1 MSDEPVTHLPWERLR
16 TLTRARI
23 ALGRSGS
30 SLPTSEV
37 LPLELAHAR
46 AKDAVHAALDAG
58 QLGSE
63 LERVT
68 GLEVVQARSRAETP
82 ETYLTRPDLG
92 RLLHP
97 DDVLVLAALASAFD
111 VSITVAGGLSA
122 VAVTHHAI
130 PLLQELLPLLA
141 AYRLAPIV
149 VAERARVALAD
160 GIGAGLG
167 ARLSLILIGERPGL
181 STPESLG
188 AYVTFGPR
196 SGRLDAERNC
206 VSNIHGGGLSYRAA
220 AHQLAL
226 LVREGLKQERTGV
239 ELKVEGGLELPHT
252 DAQLPQG

>member
-1 MSDEPVTHLPWERLR
+1 MSDEPVTRLPWERLR
-16 TLTRARI
+16 ALTRARI

-37 LPLELAHAR
+37 LAFDLAHAR
-46 AKDAVHAALDAG
+46 AKDAVHAALDVA
-58 QLGSE
+58 QFGSD
-63 LERVT
+63 LERLT
-68 GLEVVQARSRAETP
+68 GLEVVQVRSRAETP

-92 RLLHP
+92 RTLHP
-97 DDVLVLAALASAFD
+97 DDVPLLGSRAGAFD

-122 VAVTHHAI
+122 VAVTHHAL
-130 PLLQELLPLLA
+130 PLLRELLPLLHG
-141 AYRLAPIV
+141 YRLAPLV

-167 ARLSLILIGERPGL
+167 ASLSLILIGERPGL

-196 SGRLDAERNC
+196 LGRLDAERNC
-206 VSNIHGGGLSYRAA
+206 VSNVHGSGLSYRAA
-220 AHQLAL
+220 AHQIAL

-239 ELKVEGGLELPHT
+239 GLKVEGKLELSQT
-252 DAQLPQG
+252 DAQLP